1 VSAAAEVL
9 GETDDAGYFAALA
22 DRVRSA
28 FGKHYVTDGGRI
40 TSDCAT
46 VYALAIAFDL
56 LDGADRQGA
65 GDRLAELARA
75 NGYRISTGFAGTP
88 FVTGALSATGHLDDA
103 YRLLLERECPSWLYP
118 VTMGATTV
126 WERWDSMLP
135 DGTINPGE
143 MTSFNH
149 YALGAVAGWMHR
161 TIGGIVPLA
170 PGYDRV
176 AIAPQPGGGLS
187 WAKASLRTRR
197 GLIATHWSI
206 DDETMTLHLE
216 VPAGVT
222 AVVRLP
228 GGQDEEVGEGRHDF
242 SRRRETP

>member
-1 VSAAAEVL
+1 ME
-9 GETDDAGYFAALA
+9 DASYFSALA
-22 DRVRSA
+22 DRVHSA

-46 VYALAIAFDL
+46 VYALAIEFGL

-75 NGYRISTGFAGTP
+75 NGYRVSTGFAGTP
-88 FVTGALSATGHLDDA
+88 FVTGALSSTGHLDDA

-149 YALGAVAGWMHR
+149 YALGAVADWMHR
-161 TIGGIVPLA
+161 TIGGIAPLE
-170 PGYDRV
+170 PGYARV
-176 AIAPQPGGGLS
+176 LVEPQPGGGLT
-187 WAKASLRTRR
+187 WAR
-197 GLIATHWSI
+197 GGLDTSHGRIETSWSI
-206 DDETMTLHLE
+206 DGDRFQLDVTIPDGVAATVR
-216 VPAGVT
+216 VPGEDAI
-222 AVVRLP
+222 
-228 GGQDEEVGEGRHDF
+228 EVGAGTHHYAT
-242 SRRRETP
+242 SLA